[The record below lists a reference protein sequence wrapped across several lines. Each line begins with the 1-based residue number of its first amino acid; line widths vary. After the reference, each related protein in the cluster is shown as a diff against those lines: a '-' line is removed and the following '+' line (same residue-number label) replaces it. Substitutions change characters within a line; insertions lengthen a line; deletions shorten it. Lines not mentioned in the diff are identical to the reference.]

1 MVGKKYKAGLIETIF
16 LCLVI
21 LKSAC
26 NLLQPKCNSMNAFKL
41 LLEGRGKNDHDRS
54 IYYTMRTT
62 WLQKFLRQNYEW
74 VKKVLMPF
82 VQKKKQVWEEFLE
95 YVGSEQ
101 YRCDEVGLFLFAR
114 MFHIQI
120 AVVVNELV
128 WTTHCKQDLR
138 QCDIVLGYKGNCE
151 FVLLKDF
158 EPSDE
163 PLDMDITEIPQDSML
178 APTPPAPVQS
188 VPVKPKVQ
196 RKAVDLTK
204 ETDRKKKDKR
214 NQKRREQRKNKKA
227 NKVAISG
234 SYELHSKDNTRKTR
248 NSKKA
253 GFYST
258 GKSVTRAIS
267 TKHGALSVVDVTLP
281 KRNKRSKSYTCYWCK
296 KVFPQHKELNQ
307 HIMDD
312 HPNDGFHCRYCGQ
325 NFKSYSGRYKHI
337 MIHIGFKYQC
347 KTCEKIFRYP
357 YELRD
362 HEKLHTN
369 LVKFYCKEQDCE
381 SKSYSTKKALQQHMQ
396 VHDDK
401 VFTCDVCQKTFNTK
415 GYLQQHF
422 RIHDKNVVAK
432 CGKKCKNPTARKKHQ
447 KDCTP
452 CGAKK
457 RKLHPASG

>member
-1 MVGKKYKAGLIETIF
+1 M
-16 LCLVI
+16 
-21 LKSAC
+21 
-26 NLLQPKCNSMNAFKL
+26 
-41 LLEGRGKNDHDRS
+41 
-54 IYYTMRTT
+54 
-62 WLQKFLRQNYEW
+62 
-74 VKKVLMPF
+74 
-82 VQKKKQVWEEFLE
+82 WEEFLE

-120 AVVVNELV
+120 AVVVNKLV

-158 EPSDE
+158 EPSD
-163 PLDMDITEIPQDSML
+163 PPPDMDITEIPQDSML

-188 VPVKPKVQ
+188 VHVKPKVQ

-214 NQKRREQRKNKKA
+214 NKRKREQRKNKKA
-227 NKVAISG
+227 NKVAESG

-253 GFYST
+253 GFYSA

-296 KVFPQHKELNQ
+296 KVFPQHKVLNQ

-312 HPNDGFHCRYCGQ
+312 HPNDEFHCRYCGQ
-325 NFKSYSGRYKHI
+325 NFRSYSGR
-337 MIHIGFKYQC
+337 
-347 KTCEKIFRYP
+347 
-357 YELRD
+357 
-362 HEKLHTN
+362 
-369 LVKFYCKEQDCE
+369 
-381 SKSYSTKKALQQHMQ
+381 
-396 VHDDK
+396 
-401 VFTCDVCQKTFNTK
+401 
-415 GYLQQHF
+415 
-422 RIHDKNVVAK
+422 
-432 CGKKCKNPTARKKHQ
+432 
-447 KDCTP
+447 
-452 CGAKK
+452 
-457 RKLHPASG
+457 